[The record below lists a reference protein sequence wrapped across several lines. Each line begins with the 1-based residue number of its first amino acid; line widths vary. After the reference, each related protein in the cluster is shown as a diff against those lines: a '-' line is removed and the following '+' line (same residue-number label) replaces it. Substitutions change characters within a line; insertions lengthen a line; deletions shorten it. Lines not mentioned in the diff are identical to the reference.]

1 MLACA
6 REVSRSRLDL
16 AAGEPGMLNSGSTM
30 KRVGSSLLRE
40 SLGLGLGLD
49 VGLDLGLG
57 MGMGLGLG
65 LGLGVGLDL
74 CLGVGMGLSLGLW
87 LGLCLGLALGLSLEE
102 AFGAG
107 AIAAECGWPLCSQLR
122 R

>member
-1 MLACA
+1 MGVSAA
-6 REVSRSRLDL
+6 REVARSHLDL
-16 AAGEPGMLNSGSTM
+16 AAGEPGTLNSGSTM

-40 SLGLGLGLD
+40 SLGLGLW
-49 VGLDLGLG
+49 
-57 MGMGLGLG
+57 GLG

-74 CLGVGMGLSLGLW
+74 CLGVGMGLSLGLA
-87 LGLCLGLALGLSLEE
+87 LALSLEE

-107 AIAAECGWPLCSQLR
+107 VIAAECGWPLCSQLR

>member
-1 MLACA
+1 MGEPA
-6 REVSRSRLDL
+6 REVARSHLEL

-40 SLGLGLGLD
+40 SLGLGLWGLGLGLD
-49 VGLDLGLG
+49 VGMDLGLG

-74 CLGVGMGLSLGLW
+74 CLGVGMGLSLGLA
-87 LGLCLGLALGLSLEE
+87 LALFLEE